1 MRAPLLLA
9 TLDLMRIFIILIG
22 VSVILSTFLTAK
34 PTVAEFDIPGGVSA
48 PKIAS
53 SGCAETIYQSC
64 ACPLNCT
71 SDSCERYCSLVEC
84 REDSGTYACK
94 ACTCGMIGAAALGG
108 LRGLAG
114 VLLASLVSPAHAAD
128 IPKQKKGETTAI
140 TNADG
145 DFVVLDKQALRDAAE
160 KAGGIGVRLVR
171 KNEGVY
177 VEEVPDDSPAKKSGL
192 KAGDTILSIDGRS
205 TSGQSLAAISRS
217 MRGRPGTPV
226 VLEIQKKLTRRKV
239 ELSLIRAELFPIPE
253 GQPRPGQDITIR
265 EVALK
270 SIGAQSCP
278 QKSDGCNFLIELKGM
293 CRYTC
298 SKKKAPKSEGK

>member
-1 MRAPLLLA
+1 MRVPLHLA
-9 TLDLMRIFIILIG
+9 TLNFMRIFIIFLG
-22 VSVILSTFLTAK
+22 LSVIFPTFLTAQ
-34 PTVAEFDIPGGVSA
+34 PSDAELGQVFLRG
-48 PKIAS
+48 S

-71 SDSCERYCSLVEC
+71 SDGCERYCSLVEC
-84 REDSGTYACK
+84 REDGGTYACK
-94 ACTCGMIGAAALGG
+94 ACTCGMIGAADLGG

-114 VLLASLVSPAHAAD
+114 VLFASMASPAHAAD
-128 IPKQKKGETTAI
+128 IPKQKKGEITAI

-145 DFVVLDKQALRDAAE
+145 DFVVLDKQALREAAE
-160 KAGGIGVRLVR
+160 KTGGIGVRLMQ
-171 KNEGVY
+171 KDEEAY

-192 KAGDTILSIDGRS
+192 KVGDIILSIDGRS
-205 TSGQSLAAISRS
+205 TAGQSLAEIARA

-226 VLEIQKKLTRRKV
+226 VLEIREKLTGRDVK
-239 ELSLIRAELFPIPE
+239 LSLIRAELSPVPA

-270 SIGAQSCP
+270 SIGSPSCP
-278 QKSDGCNFLIELKGM
+278 QKADGCNFLIELKGM

-298 SKKKAPKSEGK
+298 GKKKAPKPERK